1 MSTPPPDP
9 AGQPGQPPVAQEPP
23 PAGEPVAVATTAP
36 VASDEDA
43 RNLGVLTWLLGLFF
57 SIIGPLIIW
66 LIKRDESPFVD
77 QTGKPGP
84 STWSNGTYPKG
95 EAQHPVRGICWYE
108 AAVLASSDPTT
119 RTIPSGTTPFLVVP
133 GLARP
138 GRRIQVHIEYANTGN
153 VDLGSPLFTIES
165 SPDIAWRFADSPVPG
180 GDT

>member
-9 AGQPGQPPVAQEPP
+9 AGQPEQPPVAQEPP

-77 QTGKPGP
+77 QTGKTVLNFNI
-84 STWSNGTYPKG
+84 SYTIWIIVTAILS
-95 EAQHPVRGICWYE
+95 VILIGI
-108 AAVLASSDPTT
+108 
-119 RTIPSGTTPFLVVP
+119 PFLIAAGVLYLVFSIV
-133 GLARP
+133 GA
-138 GRRIQVHIEYANTGN
+138 VKANQGE
-153 VDLGSPLFTIES
+153 LFSPWLTI
-165 SPDIAWRFADSPVPG
+165 RFLK
-180 GDT
+180 

>member
-9 AGQPGQPPVAQEPP
+9 AGQPEQSPVAQEPP

-77 QTGKPGP
+77 QTGKTVLNFNI
-84 STWSNGTYPKG
+84 SYTIWIIVTAILS
-95 EAQHPVRGICWYE
+95 VILIGI
-108 AAVLASSDPTT
+108 
-119 RTIPSGTTPFLVVP
+119 PFLIAAGVLYLVFSIV
-133 GLARP
+133 GA
-138 GRRIQVHIEYANTGN
+138 VKANQGE
-153 VDLGSPLFTIES
+153 LFSPWLTI
-165 SPDIAWRFADSPVPG
+165 RFLK
-180 GDT
+180 